1 MAMTTRTQLIE
12 AVDHYSARSTS
23 NLMRL
28 KSCKAWFYQ
37 IEIED
42 RTYTVLQSYATLVAL
57 YSPRT
62 GTVYAFDQYS
72 STTTQHI
79 YKFARLME
87 ASRITK
93 LYRDS
98 TRCIEIA
105 LNEYANTFK
114 LTAAQWRDLIDRDFQ
129 GYIETIGRRVAE

>member
-12 AVDHYSARSTS
+12 AVDHYSASRTS
-23 NLMRL
+23 NLTRL

-42 RTYTVLQSYATLVAL
+42 RTYTVLQSYATPVAL

-62 GTVYAFDQYS
+62 GTVYSFDRYS
-72 STTTQHI
+72 ATTTQHLH
-79 YKFARLME
+79 KFAQLME

-98 TRCIEIA
+98 TNLLETP
-105 LNEYANTFK
+105 LHEYAITVK
-114 LTAAQWRDLIDRDFQ
+114 PTAAQWRTVIGNDFQ

>member
-12 AVDHYSARSTS
+12 AVDHYSASRTS
-23 NLMRL
+23 NLTRL
-28 KSCKAWFYQ
+28 KSCKAWFYR

-42 RTYTVLQSYATLVAL
+42 QLYTVLQSYATPVAL

-62 GTVYAFDQYS
+62 GTVYSFDRYS
-72 STTTQHI
+72 ATTTQHLH
-79 YKFARLME
+79 KFAQLME

-98 TRCIEIA
+98 TRCVEVA
-105 LNEYANTFK
+105 LNEYANTVK
-114 LTAAQWRDLIDRDFQ
+114 LTAAQWRTVIGNDFQ
-129 GYIETIGRRVAE
+129 GYIETISREVAE

>member
-12 AVDHYSARSTS
+12 AVDHYSASRTS

-28 KSCKAWFYQ
+28 KSCEAWFYQ

-42 RTYTVLQSYATLVAL
+42 RTYTVLQSYSTPVAL

-72 STTTQHI
+72 ATTTQHI
-79 YKFARLME
+79 YKFARLMG

-98 TRCIEIA
+98 TRCIEVA
-105 LNEYANTFK
+105 LNEYASTFK

-129 GYIETIGRRVAE
+129 GYIETIVGRVAE